1 MATIVM
7 IGAGKVSYHLAHR
20 LQACGHQ
27 IAQIY
32 SRNKA
37 HAVRVA
43 AFVAA
48 PKLPSITDD
57 LVALKTDADL
67 YIIAVSDDALP
78 EIAWQLSAILP
89 LTATVAHTSG
99 TGKSITL
106 ADYFDNS
113 GVFYPLQS
121 FSYDF
126 LPEFETLPICIDATN
141 AQVQAVLETVAN
153 SISNAV
159 YFINDEQRGQLHLA
173 AVFANN
179 FVNRMYAVSEKLL
192 AKQGLD
198 LAIMLP
204 LITET
209 ARKIQHISPQA
220 AQTGPA
226 VRNDA
231 TTLARHRAYLTV
243 HAPELLPLYDAATQE
258 IWNNTNRK

>member
-32 SRNKA
+32 SRNAA
-37 HAVRVA
+37 HATRVA
-43 AFVAA
+43 EFVATLA
-48 PKLPSITDD
+48 PMQPSITSD
-57 LVALKTDADL
+57 LTAIKTDADL
-67 YIIAVSDDALP
+67 YIVAVSDDALP

-89 LTATVAHTSG
+89 STATVAHTSG
-99 TGKSITL
+99 TVENIIL

-126 LPEFETLPICIDATN
+126 LPDFDTLPICIDATN
-141 AQVQAVLETVAN
+141 SDVKYLLQTVAN
-153 SISNAV
+153 SISNVV
-159 YFINDEQRGQLHLA
+159 YFIDDEQRRQLHLA

-179 FVNRMYAVSEKLL
+179 FVNCMYAVAETLL

-198 LAIMLP
+198 MAIMLP
-204 LITET
+204 LIAET
-209 ARKIQHISPQA
+209 ARKVHSIINS
-220 AQTGPA
+220 
-226 VRNDA
+226 
-231 TTLARHRAYLTV
+231 LAIVVFSQNSLFHSHT
-243 HAPELLPLYDAATQE
+243 
-258 IWNNTNRK
+258 